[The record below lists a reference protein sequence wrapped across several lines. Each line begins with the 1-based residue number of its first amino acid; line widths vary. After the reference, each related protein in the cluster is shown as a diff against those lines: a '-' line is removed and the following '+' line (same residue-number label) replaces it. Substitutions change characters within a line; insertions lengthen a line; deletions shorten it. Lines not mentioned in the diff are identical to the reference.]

1 MKKEA
6 VQDERKR
13 PAAEE
18 DFENPLDEM
27 PVVDILEAEREYNG
41 QAEVG
46 TLFRSFLKL
55 VQQFHLRHI
64 KWASRIPHF
73 KTLSYHDQKVLIKTA
88 YTELLILN
96 FAFDQTKASSPQTMV
111 LERYL
116 RLVICKSDHYKI

>member
-46 TLFRSFLKL
+46 KLSRS
-55 VQQFHLRHI
+55 I
-64 KWASRIPHF
+64 I
-73 KTLSYHDQKVLIKTA
+73 
-88 YTELLILN
+88 
-96 FAFDQTKASSPQTMV
+96 
-111 LERYL
+111 
-116 RLVICKSDHYKI
+116 